1 MVAMAG
7 RQRKRDPVRGPMT
20 QWGAEVFEANQD
32 AELSAHAQQKLVE
45 STKVSYRGQ
54 VKQY

>member
-1 MVAMAG
+1 MAG